1 MDEQEFIAQRRKDL
15 EASVEY
21 FAPQNK
27 NERECWVADAFVRN
41 LGIVPAKG
49 EIISIKQDPP
59 DVAFRNACFEIKEIL
74 DPGRRRHAEYKQE
87 LERAQ
92 NITEAKDLLT
102 HFTPKGVSLDEIC
115 HLCQQEA
122 ASLDKYSSDFKL
134 GTDLLFYVN
143 LRHVMYVTEQPYPH
157 TTELEATGWRS
168 ISFVMGRRSCCF
180 YARPE
185 APDFIRQ
192 AVGRVS
198 HHP

>member
-1 MDEQEFIAQRRKDL
+1 MDEQKFIAQRRKDL

-41 LGIVPAKG
+41 LGIIPAKG

-59 DVAFRNACFEIKEIL
+59 DVAFRNARFEIKEIL

-92 NITEAKDLLT
+92 NITEAKDLLRP
-102 HFTPKGVSLDEIC
+102 FTPKDMSLGEIYR
-115 HLCQQEA
+115 LCQKGA
-122 ASLDKYSSDFKL
+122 ASLDKYSSDFKR
-134 GTDLLFYVN
+134 GTDLLLYVN
-143 LRHVMYVTEQPYPH
+143 LRHVMDVTEQPYPD

-168 ISFVMGRRSCCF
+168 ISFVMGRRSGCF
-180 YARPE
+180 YARPD
-185 APDFIRQ
+185 APGFIRQ

>member
-1 MDEQEFIAQRRKDL
+1 MDEQEFISQRRKDL
-15 EASVEY
+15 EASVAY

-27 NERECWVADAFVRN
+27 DERERWVADAFVRN
-41 LGIVPAKG
+41 LGFNPAKG
-49 EIISIKQDPP
+49 EIISIKPDPP
-59 DVAFRNACFEIKEIL
+59 DVAFRDARFEIKEIL
-74 DPGRRRHAEYKQE
+74 DSGRRRHAEYKQE

-102 HFTPKGVSLDEIC
+102 PFTPKDMSLAEIYR
-115 HLCQQEA
+115 LCQKEA
-122 ASLDKYSSDFKL
+122 ASLDKYSSDFKR

-143 LRHVMYVTEQPYPH
+143 FRHVMDVTEQPYPD

-168 ISFVMGRRSCCF
+168 ISFVMGRRGGCF
-180 YARPE
+180 YARPD
-185 APDFIRQ
+185 APGFIRQ